1 MKKNYITSFL
11 IILIDAY
18 SLTKM
23 QKKAVIS
30 SSNFEC
36 ADNYVIQE
44 ISGRK
49 STDTIVSNPFY

>member
-1 MKKNYITSFL
+1 
-11 IILIDAY
+11 
-18 SLTKM
+18 M

-49 STDTIVSNPFY
+49 STDITVPNPFY

>member
-1 MKKNYITSFL
+1 
-11 IILIDAY
+11 
-18 SLTKM
+18 M